1 MKRRFAIA
9 LVVVV
14 VLLLLAAAALRWAI
28 SPQVLGPRMMALAGQ
43 ATGLELDAEQFDY
56 RLRGTPQLVVR
67 GMTARLPGGAEP
79 LLEAERVFVSVP
91 WSTLRSRGA
100 NLLITRIEIDD
111 PRVQLQPTLSWWA
124 QRPRGDGPLPTLAE
138 GLHVRQGQ
146 LQADGWAIED
156 LSIQL
161 PRFAP
166 QARLGADV
174 SGRYLAETLRAP
186 FRLHVAMTRPETGAG
201 IGVAGTFTLQ
211 AERWELPARAVL
223 STRLE
228 ELPAGAGF
236 GLAGLRASASAQHV
250 TADQTSPFAL
260 GLAGEGTFAGGTL
273 TLDPAAIALRG
284 QNLIPRLHGRGHLAV
299 GQQLALAM
307 MGEIERWPSAW
318 PTLPAP
324 FDDPDTPLPFEL
336 TYRGAPNLD
345 EPLQLQLARD
355 QARFEGRL
363 RLPEVLAWMDGIASG
378 SPLPPLEGRLVAPHV
393 DIAGASLHGV
403 EITIQDDSGQAQAEP
418 QP

>member
-1 MKRRFAIA
+1 MKRRSAIA

-14 VLLLLAAAALRWAI
+14 ALLLLSALALRWAMR
-28 SPQVLGPRMMALAGQ
+28 PQVLGPRVMALAGQ
-43 ATGLELDAEQFDY
+43 ATELDISADEFDY

-67 GMTARLPGGAEP
+67 GVSARLPGGAEP

-100 NLLITRIEIDD
+100 NLLITRIEIDG
-111 PRVQLQPTLSWWA
+111 PRVQLQSALSWWA

-138 GLHVRQGQ
+138 GLHVRQGL
-146 LQADGWAIED
+146 LQADGWTIED
-156 LSIQL
+156 LSIHL

-174 SGRYLAETLRAP
+174 SGRYLTETLRAP
-186 FRLHVAMTRPETGAG
+186 FRLHVVMTHPATGAG
-201 IGVAGTFTLQ
+201 IGVAGIFTLQ

-236 GLAGLRASASAQHV
+236 RLAGLRVSASAQHV

-260 GLAGEGTFAGGTL
+260 GFAGEGAFADGTL
-273 TLDPAAIALRG
+273 TLDPAAIILRG
-284 QNLIPRLHGRGHLAV
+284 QGLIPRLRGRGHLAV
-299 GQQLALAM
+299 GQQLSLALT
-307 MGEIERWPSAW
+307 GEIERWPSAW

-324 FDDPDTPLPFEL
+324 FDDPDMPLPFEL
-336 TYRGAPNLD
+336 AYQGAPNLYD
-345 EPLQLQLARD
+345 PLQLQLARE

-363 RLPEVLAWMDGIASG
+363 RLPEVLSWVDGIASG
-378 SPLPPLEGRLVAPHV
+378 SPLPPLEGRLVAPRV

-403 EITIQDDSGQAQAEP
+403 EITIQDDPRQAEP